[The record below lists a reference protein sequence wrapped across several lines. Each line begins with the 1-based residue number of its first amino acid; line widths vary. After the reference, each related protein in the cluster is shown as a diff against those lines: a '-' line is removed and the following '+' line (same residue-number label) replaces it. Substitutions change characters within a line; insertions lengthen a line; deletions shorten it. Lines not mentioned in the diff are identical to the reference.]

1 MITMKPESRELLTK
15 ARAALKALG
24 LNDSS
29 FSGLVRAEMCEEQSE
44 YCDGDIDW
52 ESIVSENASD
62 SYNYVVDEF
71 RDAHEHLEGV

>member
-52 ESIVSENASD
+52 ENMVSENASD
-62 SYNYVVDEF
+62 SYNYVVGEF
-71 RDAHEHLEGV
+71 RDAHDHLEGV

>member
-24 LNDSS
+24 LNDSG

-44 YCDGDIDW
+44 Y
-52 ESIVSENASD
+52 
-62 SYNYVVDEF
+62 
-71 RDAHEHLEGV
+71 

>member
-44 YCDGDIDW
+44 YCDGDLDW
-52 ESIVSENASD
+52 ENMVSENASD
-62 SYNYVVDEF
+62 SYSYVVDEF